1 MNLGGNAAFDLAEV
15 LAEQEREAGIAS
27 ARAALSISGRAAC
40 IGCGRPIPAARRL
53 AHPAATRCL
62 ECQQIAEKET
72 NAR

>member
-27 ARAALSISGRAAC
+27 ARAALGRSGREVC
-40 IGCGRPIPAARRL
+40 IECECVIPADRRL

-62 ECQQIAEKET
+62 ECQELAEKE
-72 NAR
+72 ASPK